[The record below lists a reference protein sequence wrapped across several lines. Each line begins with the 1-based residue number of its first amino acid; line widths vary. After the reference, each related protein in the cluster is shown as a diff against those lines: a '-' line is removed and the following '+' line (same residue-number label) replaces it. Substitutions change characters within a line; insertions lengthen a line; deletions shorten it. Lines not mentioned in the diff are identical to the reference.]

1 MLFKQRLTATAVRR
15 HIAPNTDT
23 TMAYRLAHILTMVS
37 SLIFHLSVFRWLAAP
52 VVKKLSPTFR
62 KLSPKKQ
69 VVITNSAMAVV
80 HSVIVGG
87 MSVYICMYPGEVLPT
102 VLRYDSSIVRH
113 TLCILVGYTMADLLV
128 MATHP
133 AQYDLMIL
141 VHHLMAVFGGLAG
154 TVDPMLP
161 YFCNLVCLQEL
172 STPFVN
178 MRIILYELG
187 LKNSRLYKLN
197 GVLMLVV
204 FFTCRLA
211 TIPLWFQ
218 LSSHMATGELY
229 TVSIPLLVTIF
240 GCIPVVSVFNLYW
253 FSKMCKGAYR
263 VVSRG

>member
-1 MLFKQRLTATAVRR
+1 
-15 HIAPNTDT
+15 
-23 TMAYRLAHILTMVS
+23 MAYRLAHILTMVS

-69 VVITNSAMAVV
+69 VVITN
-80 HSVIVGG
+80 
-87 MSVYICMYPGEVLPT
+87 
-102 VLRYDSSIVRH
+102 RYDSSIVRH
-113 TLCILVGYTMADLLV
+113 TVCILVGYTLADLLI

-133 AQYDLMIL
+133 AQYDFMML
-141 VHHLMAVFGGLAG
+141 VHHLMAVFGGVAG
-154 TVDPMLP
+154 TVDPILP
-161 YFCNLVCLQEL
+161 YFSNIVCLQEL

-178 MRIILYELG
+178 MRIILYELR
-187 LKNSRLYKLN
+187 LKTSRLYKLN

-211 TIPLWFQ
+211 TIPLWFR
-218 LSSHMATGELY
+218 LSPHMATGELY
-229 TVSIPLLVTIF
+229 TVSMPLLVTIF
-240 GCIPVVSVFNLYW
+240 GCMPVASVFNLYW

>member
-69 VVITNSAMAVV
+69 VVITN
-80 HSVIVGG
+80 
-87 MSVYICMYPGEVLPT
+87 
-102 VLRYDSSIVRH
+102 RYDSSIVRH

>member
-1 MLFKQRLTATAVRR
+1 
-15 HIAPNTDT
+15 
-23 TMAYRLAHILTMVS
+23 MAYRLAHILTMVS

-69 VVITNSAMAVV
+69 VVITNSVMAVV
-80 HSVIVGG
+80 HSVVVGG
-87 MSVYICMYPGEVLPT
+87 IAAYMYMYPGEEVLPT
-102 VLRYDSSIVRH
+102 MLRYDSSIVRH
-113 TLCILVGYTMADLLV
+113 TVCILVGYTLADLLI

-133 AQYDLMIL
+133 AQYDFMML
-141 VHHLMAVFGGLAG
+141 VHHLMAVFGGVAG
-154 TVDPMLP
+154 TVDPILP
-161 YFCNLVCLQEL
+161 YFSNIVCLQEL

-178 MRIILYELG
+178 MRIILYELR
-187 LKNSRLYKLN
+187 LKTSRLYKLN

-211 TIPLWFQ
+211 TIPLWFR
-218 LSSHMATGELY
+218 LSPHMATGELY
-229 TVSIPLLVTIF
+229 TVSMPLLVTIF
-240 GCIPVVSVFNLYW
+240 GCMPVASVFNLYW